1 MSPREVHAVVNR
13 VRSEFIEMP
22 GLRLTLPQA
31 ARLWGLDPPSC
42 QTVIDVLVGAEFLRW
57 TAAGMVARIES

>member
-1 MSPREVHAVVNR
+1 
-13 VRSEFIEMP
+13 MP